1 VRFAGLLTGGETV
14 KSTTDLKT
22 IELQLDNRLIST
34 SAEVRFDWDSIT
46 VVLYLP
52 EQANPAQAMPH
63 EFTFALA
70 GSRVQLVERSPLG
83 SKPVVRT
90 LYDFA
95 QEVTPG

>member
-1 VRFAGLLTGGETV
+1 M

-52 EQANPAQAMPH
+52 EQTNPDQAMPH
-63 EFTFALA
+63 EFTFSLVD
-70 GSRVQLVERSPLG
+70 SRVHLVERSPLG
-83 SKPVVRT
+83 SKPVARV
-90 LYDFA
+90 LYNFA
-95 QEVTPG
+95 QEVKPDDRNPTFG

>member
-1 VRFAGLLTGGETV
+1 M

-22 IELQLDNRLIST
+22 VEVQLDNRLIT
-34 SAEVRFDWDSIT
+34 TPAEVRFDWDSIT

-63 EFTFALA
+63 EFTFSLA
-70 GSRVQLVERSPLG
+70 GSRVQLVERTPLG
-83 SKPVVRT
+83 NKPVVRT

-95 QEVTPG
+95 QEVTPCGRDC

>member
-1 VRFAGLLTGGETV
+1 M

-22 IELQLDNRLIST
+22 IEVQLDNRLIT
-34 SAEVRFDWDSIT
+34 TPAEVRFDWESIT

-52 EQANPAQAMPH
+52 EQANPVQVMPH
-63 EFTFALA
+63 KFTFSLA
-70 GSRVQLVERSPLG
+70 GSEARLVERSPLD

-95 QEVTPG
+95 QEVKPG